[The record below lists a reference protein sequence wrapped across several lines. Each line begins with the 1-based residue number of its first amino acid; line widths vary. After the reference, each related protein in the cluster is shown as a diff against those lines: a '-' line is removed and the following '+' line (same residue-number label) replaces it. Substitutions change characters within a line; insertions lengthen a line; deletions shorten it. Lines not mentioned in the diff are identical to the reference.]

1 MSDGQTG
8 VGMSGWMRVKIM
20 DFETTL
26 LQYSMCMTV
35 IGFMLPPLL
44 SIGGNTSFIV
54 VILQKR

>member
-1 MSDGQTG
+1 MSDGQTA
-8 VGMSGWMRVKIM
+8 VGMSGSMRVKIV

-26 LQYSMCMTV
+26 LQYSMRMTM

-44 SIGGNTSFIV
+44 SIGGNISFIV